1 VHVPYRGSAPAI
13 NDLLAGRIVRKH
25 ADRLKRTRV
34 DADILA
40 DTMLA
45 GMQHVQSGKLKL
57 IAVGSPERLK
67 TFPAV
72 KTFNETVPG
81 YFSDTWMAIA
91 APATTPSA
99 ITQQLSAVI
108 AEAMQTPDVVQRIR
122 DLYAEPLGSSPEQ
135 MRALINE
142 SYDRWAPVIT
152 QANIKVE

>member
-1 VHVPYRGSAPAI
+1 
-13 NDLLAGRIVRKH
+13 
-25 ADRLKRTRV
+25 
-34 DADILA
+34 
-40 DTMLA
+40 MLA